1 MIAGTKLHFQQERII
16 YGRPA
21 AEVIAE
27 EAERLQ
33 AHRVFLVCSRHLA
46 GGNGPTAAIAKAL
59 GARHAGTYSKAQS
72 HTPKEVVVE
81 AANQARD
88 AKADLLVSI
97 GGGSVTDTVKIMQRC
112 LWHNFTTVEE
122 LVPNRMFG
130 VHQVPG
136 MDPSR
141 HPPGMDDAIR
151 MIAVPAAYSAA
162 EFNFGG
168 SVLNLETH
176 AKEAHAHPLMIP
188 RTVVLDPEVT
198 LFTSLDQ
205 LLASGIY
212 LVDHFIADFM
222 SPKANLVSQM
232 MIGEGIRHL
241 PGALRAI
248 KKNPDDLE
256 PRLYGL
262 LCAWWA
268 RDPDLSG
275 VFQGLGHALGLVFG
289 ERYRIPPGVSSAAL
303 QPAALR
309 WNLPAS
315 VAQQQDLAA
324 RMGRPGVPLADVVAE
339 LIADLGLRSRLR
351 DIGIDRGDFP
361 AIAERTMKNALL
373 ASNPRKVTGTADV
386 LEVLEAAW

>member
-1 MIAGTKLHFQQERII
+1 MISGTKLHFQQERIV

-21 AEVIAE
+21 AQVIAE
-27 EAERLQ
+27 EAERLE
-33 AHRVFLVCSRHLA
+33 ASRVFLVCSRHLA
-46 GGNGPTAAIAKAL
+46 GDNGPAAAIARGL
-59 GARHAGTYSKAQS
+59 GRRHAGTYAKAQS
-72 HTPKEVVVE
+72 HTPKETVVE
-81 AANQARD
+81 AANQARA

-112 LWHNFTTVEE
+112 LWHNFTTVDQ

-141 HPPGMDDAIR
+141 HPPDMDDAIR
-151 MIAVPAAYSAA
+151 MIAVPATYSAA

-168 SVLNLETH
+168 SVLNLTTR

-188 RTVVLDPEVT
+188 RTVVLDPQVT
-198 LFTSLDQ
+198 LFTSTDQ

-212 LVDHFIADFM
+212 LVDHFLADFM

-241 PGALRAI
+241 PAALRAI
-248 KKNPDDLE
+248 RRDPDELE

-275 VFQGLGHALGLVFG
+275 VFQGLGHAIGLVLG
-289 ERYRIPPGVSSAAL
+289 ERYRIPPGISSAAL
-303 QPAALR
+303 QPACLR
-309 WNLPAS
+309 WNRPATEM
-315 VAQQQDLAA
+315 QQAELAA
-324 RMGRPGVPLADVVAE
+324 RMGRAGTPLGDVVAE
-339 LIADLGLRSRLR
+339 LIADLGLRGRIR
-351 DIGIDRGDFP
+351 DIGIDKSDFP
-361 AIAERTMKNALL
+361 AIADRTMKNALL
-373 ASNPRKVTGTADV
+373 ESNPRKVTGPADV
-386 LEVLEAAW
+386 MEVLEAAW

>member
-1 MIAGTKLHFQQERII
+1 MISGTKLHFQQERII

-27 EAERLQ
+27 EAERLE
-33 AHRVFLVCSRHLA
+33 AHRVFLVCSHHLSDD
-46 GGNGPTAAIAKAL
+46 NGPTAAIAKGL
-59 GARHAGTYSKAQS
+59 GARHAGSYGKAES
-72 HTPKEVVVE
+72 HTPKEIVVE

-88 AKADLLVSI
+88 AKADLLVSV

-112 LWHNFTTVEE
+112 LWHNFTTVDQ
-122 LVPNRMFG
+122 LVPNRLFG

-151 MIAVPAAYSAA
+151 MIAVPATYSAA

-168 SVLNLETH
+168 SVLNLKTR

-188 RTVVLDPEVT
+188 RTVVLDPHVT
-198 LFTSLDQ
+198 LFTSPDQ

-248 KKNPDDLE
+248 KQNSDDLE

-275 VFQGLGHALGLVFG
+275 VFQGLGHAIGLVFG

-315 VAQQQDLAA
+315 ETQQKELAG

-339 LIADLGLRSRLR
+339 LISDLGLRSRIR
-351 DIGIDRGDFP
+351 DIGVDRNDFP

-373 ASNPRKVTGTADV
+373 NSNPRKVAGTADV
-386 LEVLEAAW
+386 LEVLDAAW

>member
-21 AEVIAE
+21 ADVIAE
-27 EAERLQ
+27 EADRLD

-46 GGNGPTAAIAKAL
+46 DENGPTAVIAKAL
-59 GARHAGTYSKAQS
+59 GTRHAGTYGNAQS
-72 HTPKEVVVE
+72 HTPKEIVVE

-112 LWHNFTTVEE
+112 LWHDFTTVEE

-151 MIAVPAAYSAA
+151 MIAVPATYSAA

-168 SVLNLETH
+168 STLNLKTR

-222 SPKANLVSQM
+222 SPKADLVSRM

-241 PGALRAI
+241 PEALRAI
-248 KKNPDDLE
+248 TNNPDDLE

-268 RDPDLSG
+268 RDPDLNG
-275 VFQGLGHALGLVFG
+275 VFQGLGHAIGLVFG
-289 ERYRIPPGVSSAAL
+289 ERYRIPPGVTSAAL

-315 VAQQQDLAA
+315 AAQQQELAA
-324 RMGRPGVPLADVVAE
+324 RMGRPGRPLADVVAE

-351 DIGIDRGDFP
+351 DIGVDRSDFP

>member
-1 MIAGTKLHFQQERII
+1 MPAPSCIFSRSASSTAGPPPTSSPRKPNDWKRIASFWCAAVIS
-16 YGRPA
+16 PA
-21 AEVIAE
+21 ATVRPRPSPRRSA
-27 EAERLQ
+27 
-33 AHRVFLVCSRHLA
+33 
-46 GGNGPTAAIAKAL
+46 P
-59 GARHAGTYSKAQS
+59 RHAGTYGKAQS

-151 MIAVPAAYSAA
+151 MIAVPATYSAA

-168 SVLNLETH
+168 SVLNLTTH

-222 SPKANLVSQM
+222 SPKANLVSRM

-248 KKNPDDLE
+248 KNNPDDLE

-275 VFQGLGHALGLVFG
+275 VFQGLGHAHRPRLRRALPHTAGRHLGGAAAGGVALEFAG
-289 ERYRIPPGVSSAAL
+289 ERGPATRTRRAHGSARHAARRRGCGIDRRSRAA
-303 QPAALR
+303 QPAAR
-309 WNLPAS
+309 YRRRQRTIFRRSPN
-315 VAQQQDLAA
+315 A
-324 RMGRPGVPLADVVAE
+324 R
-339 LIADLGLRSRLR
+339 
-351 DIGIDRGDFP
+351 
-361 AIAERTMKNALL
+361 
-373 ASNPRKVTGTADV
+373 
-386 LEVLEAAW
+386 

>member
-21 AEVIAE
+21 ADVIAE
-27 EAERLQ
+27 EAERLE

-59 GARHAGTYSKAQS
+59 GPRHAGTYGKAQS
-72 HTPKEVVVE
+72 HTPKEIVVE

-112 LWHNFTTVEE
+112 LWHDFTTVEE

-151 MIAVPAAYSAA
+151 MIAVPATYSAA

-168 SVLNLETH
+168 STLNLKIR

-222 SPKANLVSQM
+222 SPKANLVSRM

-248 KKNPDDLE
+248 KNNPDDLE

-275 VFQGLGHALGLVFG
+275 VFQGLGHAIGLVFG
-289 ERYRIPPGVSSAAL
+289 ERYRIPPGVTSAAL

-315 VAQQQDLAA
+315 AAQQQELAA
-324 RMGRPGVPLADVVAE
+324 RMGRPGAPLADAVAE

-351 DIGIDRGDFP
+351 DIGVDKNDFP
-361 AIAERTMKNALL
+361 AIAERAMKNALL

>member
-1 MIAGTKLHFQQERII
+1 MISGTKLHFQQERII

-21 AEVIAE
+21 AQVIAE
-27 EAERLQ
+27 EAERLE
-33 AHRVFLVCSRHLA
+33 ASRVFLVCSRHLA
-46 GGNGPTAAIAKAL
+46 GDNGPTAGVAKGL
-59 GARHAGTYSKAQS
+59 GGRYAGTYGKAES
-72 HTPKEVVVE
+72 HTPKETVVE

-112 LWHNFTTVEE
+112 LWHNFTTVDQ
-122 LVPNRMFG
+122 LVPNRLFG

-141 HPPGMDDAIR
+141 HPPNMDDAIR
-151 MIAVPAAYSAA
+151 MIAVPATYSAA

-168 SVLNLETH
+168 SVLNLKTR

-188 RTVVLDPEVT
+188 RTVVLDPYVT
-198 LFTSLDQ
+198 LFTSIDQ

-212 LVDHFIADFM
+212 LIDHFIADFI

-241 PGALRAI
+241 PAALRAI
-248 KKNPDDLE
+248 RRNPDDLE

-262 LCAWWA
+262 LCSWWA

-275 VFQGLGHALGLVFG
+275 VFQGLGHAIGLVLG
-289 ERYRIPPGVSSAAL
+289 ERYRIPPGISSAAL
-303 QPAALR
+303 QPACLR
-309 WNLPAS
+309 WNLSAS
-315 VAQQQDLAA
+315 QAQQADLAT
-324 RMGRPGVPLADVVAE
+324 RMGRAGAPLADVVAE
-339 LIADLGLRSRLR
+339 LISDLGLRGRIR
-351 DIGIDRGDFP
+351 DIGVDKGDFP
-361 AIAERTMKNALL
+361 AIADRTMKNALL
-373 ASNPRKVTGTADV
+373 DSNPRKVTGPADV

>member
-21 AEVIAE
+21 AEVVAE
-27 EAERLQ
+27 EADRLQ
-33 AHRVFLVCSRHLA
+33 AHRVFLVCGRHLA
-46 GGNGPTAAIAKAL
+46 SRNGPTAAIAKAL
-59 GARHAGTYSKAQS
+59 GARHAGTYAKAQS
-72 HTPKEVVVE
+72 HTPKEIVVE

-88 AKADLLVSI
+88 AKSDLLVSI

-112 LWHNFTTVEE
+112 LWHDFMTVEE

-151 MIAVPAAYSAA
+151 MIAVPATYSAA

-168 SVLNLETH
+168 SVLNLQTR

-222 SPKANLVSQM
+222 SPKANLVSRM

-248 KKNPDDLE
+248 KNNPDDLE

-275 VFQGLGHALGLVFG
+275 VFQGLGHAIGLVFG
-289 ERYRIPPGVSSAAL
+289 ERYRIPPGISSAAL
-303 QPAALR
+303 QPAVLR

-315 VAQQQDLAA
+315 EALQQELAA
-324 RMGRPGVPLADVVAE
+324 RMGRPGTPLADVVSE
-339 LIADLGLRSRLR
+339 LVADLGLRNRLR
-351 DIGIDRGDFP
+351 DIGVDKNDFP
-361 AIAERTMKNALL
+361 ALAERTMKNALL
-373 ASNPRKVTGTADV
+373 ASNPRKVTTTADV
-386 LEVLEAAW
+386 LGVLDAAW

>member
-21 AEVIAE
+21 ADVIAE
-27 EAERLQ
+27 EADRLD

-46 GGNGPTAAIAKAL
+46 DENGPTAVIAKAL
-59 GARHAGTYSKAQS
+59 GTRHAGTYGNAQS

-88 AKADLLVSI
+88 ARADLLISI

-112 LWHNFTTVEE
+112 LWHDFTTVEE

-151 MIAVPAAYSAA
+151 MIAVPATYSAA

-168 SVLNLETH
+168 STLNLKTR

-222 SPKANLVSQM
+222 SPKADLVSRM

-241 PGALRAI
+241 PEALRAI
-248 KKNPDDLE
+248 KNNPDDLE

-268 RDPDLSG
+268 RDPDLNG
-275 VFQGLGHALGLVFG
+275 VFQGLGHAIGLVFG
-289 ERYRIPPGVSSAAL
+289 ERYRIPPGVTSAAL

-315 VAQQQDLAA
+315 AAQQQELAA
-324 RMGRPGVPLADVVAE
+324 RMGRPGRPLADVVAE

-351 DIGIDRGDFP
+351 DIGVDRSDFP

>member
-1 MIAGTKLHFQQERII
+1 MISGTKLHFQQERII

-27 EAERLQ
+27 EAERLE
-33 AHRVFLVCSRHLA
+33 ARRVFLVSSRHLS
-46 GGNGPTAAIAKAL
+46 GDNGPVANIAKAL
-59 GARHAGTYSKAQS
+59 GARHAGTYGKAES
-72 HTPKEVVVE
+72 HTPKEIVVE
-81 AANQARD
+81 AANQAREV
-88 AKADLLVSI
+88 KADLLVSV

-112 LWHNFTTVEE
+112 LWHNFTTVEQ

-136 MDPSR
+136 LDPSR
-141 HPPGMDDAIR
+141 HPPSMDDAIR
-151 MIAVPAAYSAA
+151 MIAVPATYSAA

-168 SVLNLETH
+168 SVLNRTTR

-188 RTVVLDPEVT
+188 RTVVLDPRVT

-222 SPKANLVSQM
+222 SPKANLVSRM
-232 MIGEGIRHL
+232 MIGEGVRHL

-248 KKNPDDLE
+248 KKDPDDLE

-275 VFQGLGHALGLVFG
+275 VFQGLGHAIGLVFG

-303 QPAALR
+303 QPTCLR
-309 WNLPAS
+309 WNLPS
-315 VAQQQDLAA
+315 SEAQQKELAE
-324 RMGRPGVPLADVVAE
+324 RMGRPGMPLADVVAE
-339 LIADLGLRSRLR
+339 LISDLGLRSRIR
-351 DIGIDRGDFP
+351 DIGVDRSDFP
-361 AIAERTMKNALL
+361 AIAERTMKNALID
-373 ASNPRKVTGTADV
+373 SNPRKVTGVADV
-386 LEVLEAAW
+386 LEVLDAAW